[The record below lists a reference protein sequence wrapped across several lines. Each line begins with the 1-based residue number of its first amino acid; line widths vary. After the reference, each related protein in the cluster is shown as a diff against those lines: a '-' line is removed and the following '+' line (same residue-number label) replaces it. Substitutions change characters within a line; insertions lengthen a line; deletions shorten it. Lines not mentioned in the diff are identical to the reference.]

1 MISTERVESPLGDLR
16 EYFFNE
22 ILSKMTTRMDH
33 YSPLQRTTHVWWEY
47 VGLHVITYNSYRRSY
62 LICNLI

>member
-1 MISTERVESPLGDLR
+1 MKAVEFPLGNLR

-22 ILSKMTTRMDH
+22 ILSKMSPRMGD
-33 YSPLQRTTHVWWEY
+33 YNPLQRTFHVWWEY

-62 LICNLI
+62 LICNCV